1 LNVNGESTN
10 DCSKIA
16 TEFKNVFV
24 EKIEKLSANVSTD
37 PDTLAEVVPS
47 VDVNWEFERC
57 EQVDIKRIIDHLK
70 LSHSSGPDKISSQL
84 IKEFKHALLHPLTIL
99 NNRCLQAGYFPTC
112 FKTGKVVPVLKKA
125 SRKNPLNYRPITIT
139 SVVGKVVEC
148 AANEQLSRATDCH
161 LPPTVFGFRKNMGT
175 VDALVSLMDDIKVR
189 RANGEFVAILI
200 CNASAAFDLLDKNLV
215 ISMLKRLGAGTN
227 VLNFMSSFLQGS
239 KQYVTVD
246 KCVSEEWS
254 SDVGSGQGHVLSPP
268 LYNIGTISQYY
279 WSKIS
284 TLYGYADDGSDVIS
298 ARTAAECNEKI
309 RAVMELRQR
318 WYSLAGL
325 SLNIQKTSLMG
336 FGFSPEPLVVGD
348 VKIEAVHE
356 LKFLGMIIQDNLQVD
371 KQVQSVSSKIRSA
384 AAKIRCEGRNF
395 GTSDRRRL
403 YMGWV
408 QGVLC
413 SNAPA
418 FLPLVSKTQANELQ
432 TSCNAAIR
440 SVANI
445 PRHSQDSFSIS
456 TVRTQLNIMS
466 VAAITEKINL
476 TQAWKSRG
484 TLRALNLDSKGPTT
498 RAKSNGNVPQPIQKG
513 MRGKLV
519 STQAHCA
526 FNRLPKAIKEEDNE
540 TNAKLQIYAL
550 VNVL

>member
-1 LNVNGESTN
+1 
-10 DCSKIA
+10 
-16 TEFKNVFV
+16 
-24 EKIEKLSANVSTD
+24 
-37 PDTLAEVVPS
+37 
-47 VDVNWEFERC
+47 
-57 EQVDIKRIIDHLK
+57 
-70 LSHSSGPDKISSQL
+70 
-84 IKEFKHALLHPLTIL
+84 
-99 NNRCLQAGYFPTC
+99 
-112 FKTGKVVPVLKKA
+112 
-125 SRKNPLNYRPITIT
+125 
-139 SVVGKVVEC
+139 
-148 AANEQLSRATDCH
+148 
-161 LPPTVFGFRKNMGT
+161 MGT
-175 VDALVSLMDDIKVR
+175 ADALVSLMDDIKVR

-200 CNASAAFDLLDKNLV
+200 CDASAAFDLLDKNLV
-215 ISMLKRLGAGTN
+215 ISMLKRLGAGAN

-284 TLYGYADDGSDVIS
+284 TLHGYADDGSDVIS

-395 GTSDRRRL
+395 GTCDRRRL

-408 QGVLC
+408 QGTLC

-418 FLPLVSKTQANELQ
+418 FLPVITKTQSNELQ

-440 SVANI
+440 SVANL
-445 PRHSQDSFSIS
+445 PRHSQDRISIS
-456 TVRTQLNIMS
+456 SVGTQLKIMS
-466 VAAITEKINL
+466 VADITEKVIL
-476 TQAWKSRG
+476 TQAWKSRHSF
-484 TLRALNLDSKGPTT
+484 RALNLDSEGPTT

-513 MRGKLV
+513 MRGKLI
-519 STQAHCA
+519 STQAQCA
-526 FNRLPKAIKEEDNE
+526 YNRLPKSIKEEDDE
-540 TNAKLQIYAL
+540 SMAKFRICAHIYSQ
-550 VNVL
+550 